1 MHLNKI
7 YTLILLLISLG
18 CRDEKGWGN
27 EGVGKTFTIKRQ
39 ESFNYSEMLSGEL
52 DSTEKIEL
60 DNYKNRLIEKKEN
73 GLDKDTTNAAKEK
86 NIIKEKFNSFLS
98 VLYDLYINFIDLFN

>member
-7 YTLILLLISLG
+7 YILIFLLISLG
-18 CRDEKGWGN
+18 CKNEKGWGN

-39 ESFNYSEMLSGEL
+39 ESFNYSEMLSGDL

-60 DNYKNRLIEKKEN
+60 DNYKNRLIEKKETE
-73 GLDKDTTNAAKEK
+73 LDKENTNVAKGN
-86 NIIKEKFNSFLS
+86 NIIIELFNDFLS
-98 VLYDLYINFIDLFN
+98 ALYDLFN

>member
-7 YTLILLLISLG
+7 YILIFLLISLG
-18 CRDEKGWGN
+18 CRNEKGWGD
-27 EGVGKTFTIKRQ
+27 EGVGKTFSIKRQ
-39 ESFNYSEMLSGEL
+39 ESFNYSEMLSGKL

-73 GLDKDTTNAAKEK
+73 ELDKENTNVAKGN
-86 NIIKEKFNSFLS
+86 NIIIELFNDFLS
-98 VLYDLYINFIDLFN
+98 